1 MWDISSWKLFYNDR
15 RKKKDPFY
23 KRLYHH
29 YLIICVMCS
38 FNFLMSRGLILQH
51 PPTHVAPLSTQ
62 SVTWS
67 SNGEFSPLPYQLQD
81 QRSKTEITWPYI
93 ICFIYWNTSL
103 LIDQGLYK
111 QTSETRSKNI
121 YYTYINKYESKVLIL
136 PLSSIF
142 FFFFCYILKLLEGT
156 SVKYKTLKYCVI

>member
-1 MWDISSWKLFYNDR
+1 MHIIKGHNHMWDISSWKLFYNDR

-93 ICFIYWNTSL
+93 ICFIYWDTSL
-103 LIDQGLYK
+103 LIDQGLYF
-111 QTSETRSKNI
+111 SFF
-121 YYTYINKYESKVLIL
+121 INKHQKRGQKIYTIH
-136 PLSSIF
+136 
-142 FFFFCYILKLLEGT
+142 T
-156 SVKYKTLKYCVI
+156 